1 MKQRLISKHYETII
15 HHAYSCHTV
24 CLPPH
29 AYARPPPLF
38 SPAGADSSMH
48 SGTSLGRIVNASYEA
63 EGHST
68 TQKPQKGK
76 TDCRCS
82 PLRSDSA
89 HHKGGAAPN
98 GLPRAEQARKLSKS
112 HLSATRVRLSGAN
125 PIVSSTCDKPRNQFM
140 TRMGHS
146 PRRADR
152 YLLCVE
158 ISTLAKPVFR
168 RVVAKNEADA
178 EGQAEGSHLGWIFV

>member
-15 HHAYSCHTV
+15 HHAYSYSCHTV

-38 SPAGADSSMH
+38 SPAGAESSMH
-48 SGTSLGRIVNASYEA
+48 SGTS
-63 EGHST
+63 
-68 TQKPQKGK
+68 K
-76 TDCRCS
+76 
-82 PLRSDSA
+82 
-89 HHKGGAAPN
+89 
-98 GLPRAEQARKLSKS
+98 PRAEQARKLSKS

-146 PRRADR
+146 PRRDDR

-158 ISTLAKPVFR
+158 ISTLAEPVFR

-178 EGQAEGSHLGWIFV
+178 EGQAEGPHLRWLFV